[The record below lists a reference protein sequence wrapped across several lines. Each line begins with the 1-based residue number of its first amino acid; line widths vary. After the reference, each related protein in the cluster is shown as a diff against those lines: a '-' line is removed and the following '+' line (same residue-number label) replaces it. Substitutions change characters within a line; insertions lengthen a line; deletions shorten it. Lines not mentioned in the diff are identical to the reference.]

1 MPIVIRHTGGFG
13 CTCPAF
19 RRTLAPLAVIQA
31 SARSVGWKTG
41 SVVISGRKEKPGG
54 SIEWDAK
61 TSDVTYTVTYSPDA
75 PGGVCKHIIAC
86 LAGEVAWVKDW
97 CVGAKE
103 VLEKLESVTKE
114 LKVTKREI
122 QKMKCE
128 HGLPKHLCKICI
140 SKRKQAETPQGEGT
154 K

>member
-1 MPIVIRHTGGFG
+1 VPIVIRHTGGFG

-103 VLEKLESVTKE
+103 VLTQLEDVTKE
-114 LKVTKREI
+114 LKERDKL
-122 QKMKCE
+122 MKNCK
-128 HGLPKHLCKICI
+128 HGLPRYLCKICI
-140 SKRKQAETPQGEGT
+140 SKRKQAQNAPGEN
-154 K
+154 